1 MQLHMRGKDFSKL
14 FILLSFTLGYDAY
27 RLLDISL
34 KARFATL
41 IYHHRILNA
50 VLST

>member
-1 MQLHMRGKDFSKL
+1 MCEEDVSRNYLYYYLPHSDMTRIG
-14 FILLSFTLGYDAY
+14 
-27 RLLDISL
+27 LLDISL

>member
-1 MQLHMRGKDFSKL
+1 MREDDLSKL
-14 FILLSFTLGYDAY
+14 FTLLSSSLGYDAY